1 MHRKPVRRSSLFLLE
16 LIIAILF
23 FSLAA
28 TICVRFFVKSHT
40 LEAESK
46 DLNHAVTS
54 AVSVAEILR
63 NQKEP
68 YACLQSHFP
77 LGEPNGASF
86 QIYYDKNWQFCSA
99 ADAEYTTSLETVCED
114 SILTGTISVS
124 KGDTSIYDLT
134 IEAFQTGKGD
144 EG

>member
-63 NQKEP
+63 SQEEP

-77 LGEPNGASF
+77 LGERSETSF
-86 QIYYDKNWQFCSA
+86 QIYYDGDWKLCGAS
-99 ADAEYTTSLETVCED
+99 DAVYTTSLETACKD
-114 SILTGTISVS
+114 SILTGTITVS
-124 KGDTSIYDLT
+124 KGEASLYDLAVET
-134 IEAFQTGKGD
+134 YQTGKGA
-144 EG
+144 EE